1 MLKITSVTIAA
12 MCAIPQATAG
22 VFDVY
27 SARTQWLLAVD
38 GPVVTEGFEG
48 RDALGP
54 LGAPSVF
61 DTGLGVAALGGAAG
75 QSAVDDEAT
84 APALVFQNT
93 TPGGMQF
100 LRFGLLD
107 SAPADYTQQYFLPND
122 TNAFGFD
129 IIDWEPGLSVGP
141 AGAGI
146 SLYNDGSL
154 MFGGVIPSDNE
165 LDGIVSFIGF
175 RSDAFT
181 FDEVRFTVFEVEG
194 LFSDP
199 FLDITGVDEV
209 SWVVPAPSGV
219 AVLGLTAV
227 GAGCRRRVS
236 PN

>member
-1 MLKITSVTIAA
+1 MLKLTGVTIAA
-12 MCAIPQATAG
+12 MCLAAPATAG
-22 VFDVY
+22 VFDVFT
-27 SARTQWLLAVD
+27 ARTQWLLAVD
-38 GPVVTEGFEG
+38 GPVITEGFEG

-54 LGAPSVF
+54 LDSPSVF

-107 SAPADYTQQYFLPND
+107 TAPADDTQQYFLPND

-129 IIDWEPGLSVGP
+129 IIDWEPGRSVGP
-141 AGAGI
+141 GGAGI
-146 SLYNDGSL
+146 SLYDDGSL
-154 MFGGVIPSDNE
+154 VFGGVIPSDNE
-165 LDGIVSFIGF
+165 LDGIVSFIGL

-194 LFSDP
+194 LFGDP

-209 SWVVPAPSGV
+209 SWVVPSPGTASLLALTGV
-219 AVLGLTAV
+219 CAARPRR
-227 GAGCRRRVS
+227 GC
-236 PN
+236 